1 VPLPFV
7 RSEAQVYPVGRRG
20 ETEGTRAY
28 ARRWAVTRRRRRAGM
43 DAMKLLE
50 EDHRKVKKLL
60 EEGDKTTEQATTRR
74 TELLNELLVELR
86 IHETIEE
93 EIFYP
98 ALEEHAKTKEIAL
111 EGYEEHHAV
120 DRIAEELIALDP
132 SDETWG
138 AKFTVMKENIEHHIE
153 EEEGE
158 MFDKARSVLDEDEL
172 DDIAQMMESRRQELR
187 TEAAA

>member
-1 VPLPFV
+1 
-7 RSEAQVYPVGRRG
+7 
-20 ETEGTRAY
+20 
-28 ARRWAVTRRRRRAGM
+28 M

-50 EDHRKVKKLL
+50 EDHRTVKKLL
-60 EEGDKTTEQATTRR
+60 EEGEKTSEQATARR
-74 TELLNELLVELR
+74 TELLNELLVNLR

-98 ALEEHAKTKEIAL
+98 ALEEHAKTKDIAL

-120 DRIAEELIALDP
+120 DRIAEELIALEP
-132 SDETWG
+132 SDETWH

-158 MFDKARSVLDEDEL
+158 MFQKARQALDDDEL
-172 DDIAQMMESRRQELR
+172 SEIADMMESRREELR
-187 TEAAA
+187 AQAGAA

>member
-1 VPLPFV
+1 
-7 RSEAQVYPVGRRG
+7 
-20 ETEGTRAY
+20 
-28 ARRWAVTRRRRRAGM
+28 M

-50 EDHRKVKKLL
+50 EDHRKVKGLL
-60 EEGDKTTEQATTRR
+60 EEGDSTTERATTRR
-74 TELLNELLVELR
+74 TELLEELLTELR

-120 DRIAEELIALDP
+120 DNIAEELVALDP
-132 SDETWG
+132 SDETWS

-158 MFDKARSVLDEDEL
+158 MFPKARQVLDDEEL
-172 DDIAQMMESRRQELR
+172 AEIAETMSARREQLR
-187 TEAAA
+187 AEAGVA

>member
-1 VPLPFV
+1 MD
-7 RSEAQVYPVGRRG
+7 G
-20 ETEGTRAY
+20 
-28 ARRWAVTRRRRRAGM
+28 RRRREESAM
-43 DAMKLLE
+43 NAMKLLE

-60 EEGDKTTEQATTRR
+60 DEGEKTTEQATKRR
-74 TELLNELLVELR
+74 TELLNELLADLR

-120 DRIAEELIALDP
+120 DRIAEELVALDP

-158 MFDKARSVLDEDEL
+158 MFQKARQVLDEDEL
-172 DDIAQMMESRRQELR
+172 SEIADLMESRRTELR
-187 TEAAA
+187 AEAGAA

>member
-1 VPLPFV
+1 
-7 RSEAQVYPVGRRG
+7 
-20 ETEGTRAY
+20 
-28 ARRWAVTRRRRRAGM
+28 M

-60 EEGDKTTEQATTRR
+60 EEGDKTTEQATKRR
-74 TELLNELLVELR
+74 TELLNELLMELR

-120 DRIAEELIALDP
+120 DNIAEELVVLDP
-132 SDETWG
+132 SDETWA

-158 MFDKARSVLDEDEL
+158 MFGQARSVFSADEL
-172 DDIAQMMESRRQELR
+172 ESLGARMLELKKLGQQVG
-187 TEAAA
+187 AAD

>member
-1 VPLPFV
+1 
-7 RSEAQVYPVGRRG
+7 
-20 ETEGTRAY
+20 
-28 ARRWAVTRRRRRAGM
+28 M
-43 DAMKLLE
+43 DAMKLLK
-50 EDHRKVKKLL
+50 EDHAKVKKLL
-60 EEGDKTTEQATTRR
+60 DEGEKTTERATQRR
-74 TELLNELLVELR
+74 AELLNELLADLR

-120 DRIAEELIALDP
+120 DNIAAELVALDP
-132 SDETWG
+132 SDETWA

-158 MFDKARSVLDEDEL
+158 MFEKARQAL
-172 DDIAQMMESRRQELR
+172 DDEELEEIAGMMQTRRQELR
-187 TEAAA
+187 AEAGAA

>member
-1 VPLPFV
+1 
-7 RSEAQVYPVGRRG
+7 
-20 ETEGTRAY
+20 
-28 ARRWAVTRRRRRAGM
+28 M
-43 DAMKLLE
+43 DATKLLT

-60 EEGDKTTEQATTRR
+60 QEGEGTTEQATKRR
-74 TELLNELLVELR
+74 TELLNELVVDLR

-120 DRIAEELIALDP
+120 DNIVAELVELDP
-132 SDETWG
+132 GDETWK
-138 AKFTVMKENIEHHIE
+138 AKFTVMKENVEHHIE

-158 MFDKARSVLDEDEL
+158 MFEQARKVLDDEEL
-172 DDIAQMMESRRQELR
+172 AEIGDMMENRREELR
-187 TEAAA
+187 AEAGAA

>member
-1 VPLPFV
+1 
-7 RSEAQVYPVGRRG
+7 
-20 ETEGTRAY
+20 
-28 ARRWAVTRRRRRAGM
+28 M

-50 EDHRKVKKLL
+50 EDHRKVKRLL
-60 EEGDKTTEQATTRR
+60 DEGDKTTEQATKRR
-74 TELLNELLVELR
+74 TELLTELVTNLQ

-120 DRIAEELIALDP
+120 DNIVAELLALDP
-132 SDETWG
+132 SDETWS

-158 MFDKARSVLDEDEL
+158 MFKKARQALDDDEL
-172 DDIAQMMESRRQELR
+172 SEIADMMESRREELR
-187 TEAAA
+187 AQPIR

>member
-1 VPLPFV
+1 
-7 RSEAQVYPVGRRG
+7 
-20 ETEGTRAY
+20 
-28 ARRWAVTRRRRRAGM
+28 M

-60 EEGDKTTEQATTRR
+60 EEGDGTTERATKRR
-74 TELLNELLVELR
+74 TELLEELLTELR

-120 DRIAEELIALDP
+120 DNIAAELVALDP

-138 AKFTVMKENIEHHIE
+138 AKFTVMKENIDHHIE

-158 MFDKARSVLDEDEL
+158 MFPKARQALDDDEL
-172 DDIAQMMESRRQELR
+172 PEIADMMETRREELR
-187 TEAAA
+187 AKAGAA

>member
-1 VPLPFV
+1 
-7 RSEAQVYPVGRRG
+7 
-20 ETEGTRAY
+20 
-28 ARRWAVTRRRRRAGM
+28 M

-50 EDHRKVKKLL
+50 EDHRKVKQLL

-120 DRIAEELIALDP
+120 DRIAEELIQLDP

-153 EEEGE
+153 EEENE
-158 MFDKARSVLDEDEL
+158 MFSHARQVFDTSQLAELGQRMQARKTELQSSV
-172 DDIAQMMESRRQELR
+172 A
-187 TEAAA
+187 

>member
-1 VPLPFV
+1 
-7 RSEAQVYPVGRRG
+7 
-20 ETEGTRAY
+20 
-28 ARRWAVTRRRRRAGM
+28 M

-50 EDHRKVKKLL
+50 EDHKKVRKLL
-60 EEGDKTTEQATTRR
+60 DEGDETTERATKRR
-74 TELLNELLVELR
+74 TELLEELVTELR

-98 ALEEHAKTKEIAL
+98 ALEEHAKTKEIVL

-120 DRIAEELIALDP
+120 DNIVEELIELDP

-138 AKFTVMKENIEHHIE
+138 AKFTVMKENIEHHVE

-158 MFDKARSVLDEDEL
+158 MFEKARQVLGDEELDEIGE
-172 DDIAQMMESRRQELR
+172 MMEARREQLR
-187 TEAAA
+187 AEAGITS

>member
-1 VPLPFV
+1 
-7 RSEAQVYPVGRRG
+7 
-20 ETEGTRAY
+20 
-28 ARRWAVTRRRRRAGM
+28 M

-60 EEGDKTTEQATTRR
+60 EEGDKTTEQATKRR
-74 TELLNELLVELR
+74 TELLNELLTELR

-120 DRIAEELIALDP
+120 DNIAEELVALDP
-132 SDETWG
+132 SDETWA

-158 MFDKARSVLDEDEL
+158 MFTKARQAL
-172 DDIAQMMESRRQELR
+172 DDEELSEIADMMESRRNELR
-187 TEAAA
+187 AEVAA

>member
-1 VPLPFV
+1 
-7 RSEAQVYPVGRRG
+7 
-20 ETEGTRAY
+20 
-28 ARRWAVTRRRRRAGM
+28 M

-50 EDHRKVKKLL
+50 QDHHKVKELL
-60 EEGDKTTEQATTRR
+60 QEGEETTERATTRR
-74 TELLNELLVELR
+74 PELLTELLTELR

-98 ALEEHAKTKEIAL
+98 ALEEHAKTKDIAL

-120 DRIAEELIALDP
+120 DRIAEELVVLDP
-132 SDETWG
+132 SDETWT

-158 MFDKARSVLDEDEL
+158 MFPKARQVLDDDEL
-172 DDIAQMMESRRQELR
+172 EEIATSMEARREELR
-187 TEAAA
+187 SQAATS

>member
-1 VPLPFV
+1 
-7 RSEAQVYPVGRRG
+7 
-20 ETEGTRAY
+20 
-28 ARRWAVTRRRRRAGM
+28 M
-43 DAMKLLE
+43 DATKLLE

-60 EEGDKTTEQATTRR
+60 AEGDGTTEQATKRR
-74 TELLNELLVELR
+74 TELLDELLTDLR

-98 ALEEHAKTKEIAL
+98 ALEEHAKTKDIAL

-120 DRIAEELIALDP
+120 DRIAEELVALDP
-132 SDETWG
+132 SDETWH

-158 MFDKARSVLDEDEL
+158 MFPKARQVLDDDEL
-172 DDIAQMMESRRQELR
+172 SEIGEMMQARREQLR
-187 TEAAA
+187 AEAGAA

>member
-1 VPLPFV
+1 
-7 RSEAQVYPVGRRG
+7 
-20 ETEGTRAY
+20 
-28 ARRWAVTRRRRRAGM
+28 M

-50 EDHRKVKKLL
+50 EDHRKVKGLL
-60 EEGDKTTEQATTRR
+60 EEGDSTTERATTRR
-74 TELLNELLVELR
+74 TELLEELLTELR

-120 DRIAEELIALDP
+120 DNIAEELVALDP
-132 SDETWG
+132 SDETWS

-158 MFDKARSVLDEDEL
+158 MFKKARQAL
-172 DDIAQMMESRRQELR
+172 DDEELAEIAETMSARREQLR
-187 TEAAA
+187 AEAGVA

>member
-1 VPLPFV
+1 
-7 RSEAQVYPVGRRG
+7 
-20 ETEGTRAY
+20 
-28 ARRWAVTRRRRRAGM
+28 M
-43 DAMKLLE
+43 DAMKLLK
-50 EDHRKVKKLL
+50 EDHEKVKRLL
-60 EEGDKTTEQATTRR
+60 KEGEETTERATTRR
-74 TELLNELLVELR
+74 TELLNELLTDLR

-98 ALEEHAKTKEIAL
+98 ALEEHAKTKEIVL

-120 DRIAEELIALDP
+120 DSIAAELVALEP

-158 MFDKARSVLDEDEL
+158 MFQKARQVLDDEEL
-172 DDIAQMMESRRQELR
+172 DEIAAMMESRREELR
-187 TEAAA
+187 AQAGAA